1 MSFAPLFVMMDVV
14 KKERRVGSARR
25 GWGRRRG
32 GKRAQK
38 TRLTFVALFFA
49 PASEHSHVAD
59 SVVDRRA
66 LDTIEHVAA
75 VAHILD
81 NILNSFTTFSHNDR
95 PPEPL
100 DFSILLS
107 LFAPSEAALKRL
119 LRTAFALNLALHV

>member
-1 MSFAPLFVMMDVV
+1 MYNVGRARSGREMSFAPLFAMMGVV
-14 KKERRVGSARR
+14 KKERRVGSALR

-38 TRLTFVALFFA
+38 IRLTWWLYFSPLPV
-49 PASEHSHVAD
+49 SEHSHVAD

-81 NILNSFTTFSHNDR
+81 NILTSFPTFFITTDR
-95 PPEPL
+95 QTL
-100 DFSILLS
+100 
-107 LFAPSEAALKRL
+107 RL
-119 LRTAFALNLALHV
+119 

>member
-1 MSFAPLFVMMDVV
+1 MSFAPLFAMMGVV
-14 KKERRVGSARR
+14 KKERRVGSALR
-25 GWGRRRG
+25 GWRRRRG
-32 GKRAQK
+32 GMRAQK

-81 NILNSFTTFSHNDR
+81 NILNSFTTFSHYDR

-100 DFSILLS
+100 DFSFLLS

>member
-1 MSFAPLFVMMDVV
+1 MSFAPLFAMMGVV

-38 TRLTFVALFFA
+38 TRLTWWLYFSPLPVSTATW
-49 PASEHSHVAD
+49 PI
-59 SVVDRRA
+59 DRRA

-81 NILNSFTTFSHNDR
+81 NILNSFTTFSHYDR

-100 DFSILLS
+100 DFNFLLS

>member
-1 MSFAPLFVMMDVV
+1 M
-14 KKERRVGSARR
+14 
-25 GWGRRRG
+25 
-32 GKRAQK
+32 
-38 TRLTFVALFFA
+38 ALFFV

-100 DFSILLS
+100 DFSFLLS
-107 LFAPSEAALKRL
+107 LFTPSEAALKRL

>member
-1 MSFAPLFVMMDVV
+1 MSFAPLFAMMGVV

-81 NILNSFTTFSHNDR
+81 

-100 DFSILLS
+100 DFSFLLF
-107 LFAPSEAALKRL
+107 LFSPSEAALKRL